1 MVYSPE
7 QQRALYDLSKALA
20 ETPLPTEPAAAARRA
35 EQLRDLVVYHEWRYY
50 VLHQPVLAD
59 AEFDA
64 LFAQLKQLESDFPE
78 LQVPDSPTR
87 RVASD
92 LTEDMPAVAHLTP
105 MLSLENTYDEQD
117 LLDFDERVKKGAGLP
132 AEAVVAYVVE
142 PKYDGGTIA
151 LVYEDDRLVQAA
163 TRGDGVRGEE
173 ITANARAIGSIPLR
187 AAFSSLGIRRV
198 ELRGEVL
205 IQKDHFERIN
215 RQRAEAGE
223 ALFANPRNAATGG
236 LRVKDPAEAKKRG
249 LEAFVYQISF
259 AEGPNGEDRLR
270 QLGGHYQ
277 CLEALARLGF
287 KVPIA
292 ECRLCPDIR
301 SAAAFTAE
309 WEAQRDAYSYE
320 IDGMVVKV
328 NNFQLQER
336 LGYTSHHPRWAV
348 AYKFRAKQASTRLLD
363 VEFQVGRTG
372 AVTPVGKLQPVALA
386 GVTISNVSLHN
397 ADNIREKDIRLGDI
411 VLVERAGDVIPYVVK
426 SLQDQRN
433 GSERPIVFPVDCPVC
448 CSRLVRPDGEA
459 IWRCDNAACAAQRI
473 ERLVHFVSK
482 DAMDIE
488 GFGRANVERFAQLGW
503 LEGGIPDIY
512 RLDYAQL
519 AQLDGF
525 GKKSA
530 DNLAKA
536 VEQSKHNPI
545 HRLLNGFGVR
555 FLGTTT
561 SKTLAAAVDDLRDLH
576 RWTLEDY
583 LRLSDFGP
591 KVAQSCLDFFARPE
605 TAELLGELAALG
617 VNMEQTD
624 ADRPVAANFDSPFM
638 GKTILFTGTLQTM
651 GRDEAEARAVA
662 AGAKLLS
669 GVSKNLGML
678 VAGEKAGSKLEKAQ
692 KLGIPV
698 LSEQEFLDLFSQIKN
713 EEN

>member
-7 QQRALYDLSKALA
+7 QQRALYELSKTLA
-20 ETPLPTEPAAAARRA
+20 ETPLPTEPAEAARRA

-50 VLHQPVLAD
+50 VLHQPVLSD

-64 LFAQLKQLESDFPE
+64 LFAQLKQLESDFSE

-92 LTEDMPAVAHLTP
+92 LTEDMPSVAHLTP

-132 AEAVVAYVVE
+132 ADAAVAYVVE
-142 PKYDGGTIA
+142 PKYDGGTIV

-187 AAFSSLGIRRV
+187 AAFSGLGIRRV

-215 RQRAEAGE
+215 RQRALAGE
-223 ALFANPRNAATGG
+223 ALFANPRNAATGA

-259 AEGPNGEDRLR
+259 AEGPNGEDLLR
-270 QLGGHYQ
+270 TLGGHDQ
-277 CLEALARLGF
+277 CIETLSRLGF

-292 ECRLCPDIR
+292 ERRLCPDIR

-309 WEAQRDAYSYE
+309 WEEKRDGYGYE
-320 IDGMVVKV
+320 IDGMVLKV
-328 NNFQLQER
+328 NSFSLQER

-426 SLQDQRN
+426 SLQDQRD
-433 GSERPIVFPVDCPVC
+433 GSERPIVYPVDCPVC
-448 CSRLVRPDGEA
+448 HSRLVRPEGEA

-482 DAMDIE
+482 DAMDVE

-503 LEGGIPDIY
+503 LEGGIPDLF
-512 RLDYAQL
+512 RLDYTQVS
-519 AQLDGF
+519 QLDGF

-530 DNLAKA
+530 DNLDKA

-561 SKTLAAAVDDLRDLH
+561 SKTLAAAVDDLRDL
-576 RWTLEDY
+576 RGWTLEDY
-583 LRLSDFGP
+583 LKLSDFGP
-591 KVAQSCLDFFARPE
+591 KVAQSCLDFFAQRE
-605 TAELLGELAALG
+605 IAELLDELAALG
-617 VNMEQTD
+617 VNLRQTE
-624 ADRPVAANFDSPFM
+624 ADRPVVANFDSPFM
-638 GKTILFTGTLQTM
+638 GKTILFTGTLSTM
-651 GRDEAEARAVA
+651 GRDEAEAKAVA

-678 VAGEKAGSKLEKAQ
+678 VAGEKAGSKLEKAKQ
-692 KLGIPV
+692 LGIPV
-698 LSEQEFLDLFSQIKN
+698 LTEQDFLDLLSQIDAS
-713 EEN
+713 